1 MLTPNADETAD
12 ATTATPMVSK
22 QEAEQQDYQAMND
35 NRTTTTTATTT
46 SPPPDTAVMML
57 ADYARGVLIENN
69 NGQQE
74 LFGADGVGAEHSHQ
88 GQYPVIVVEQQQND
102 VDTRVPAFMVDVDL
116 PQQQVAAA
124 ASVEQENDDDKKNQ
138 HEPLLAMGDHVYQ
151 WCSLAGIP
159 AVFQHHAIVLE
170 AFYHHYSSLDT
181 ENSNNDAGG
190 GEWRVRVADF
200 SNAGPVQE
208 ELDGKAFNSKN
219 KKHIISS
226 GAGGS
231 SGSSKKG
238 DAIIRV
244 YETSMSSWHKV
255 QYGNATGWW
264 QRHLFSRS
272 GTCTSATSDPPGLVR
287 SRVQF
292 LLDHPQHLPRYNVIH
307 SNCEC
312 VAVWCTTGYFT
323 TVQASSW
330 LSVTAAGQVKSAMTL
345 VGAASTA
352 TTTVTVPQ
360 AGLWGWM
367 GYTTTAQ
374 VPLLTSHPFL
384 LPAIAAYGVVT
395 VGAPAVVL
403 WSARQHWKRCTQVL
417 NDAYWAAAVENPE
430 IFVDCITHWSALS

>member
-1 MLTPNADETAD
+1 M
-12 ATTATPMVSK
+12 
-22 QEAEQQDYQAMND
+22 
-35 NRTTTTTATTT
+35 
-46 SPPPDTAVMML
+46 
-57 ADYARGVLIENN
+57 
-69 NGQQE
+69 
-74 LFGADGVGAEHSHQ
+74 
-88 GQYPVIVVEQQQND
+88 
-102 VDTRVPAFMVDVDL
+102 
-116 PQQQVAAA
+116 
-124 ASVEQENDDDKKNQ
+124 
-138 HEPLLAMGDHVYQ
+138 
-151 WCSLAGIP
+151 
-159 AVFQHHAIVLE
+159 
-170 AFYHHYSSLDT
+170 
-181 ENSNNDAGG
+181 
-190 GEWRVRVADF
+190 
-200 SNAGPVQE
+200 
-208 ELDGKAFNSKN
+208 
-219 KKHIISS
+219 
-226 GAGGS
+226 
-231 SGSSKKG
+231 
-238 DAIIRV
+238 
-244 YETSMSSWHKV
+244 
-255 QYGNATGWW
+255 
-264 QRHLFSRS
+264 FSRS

-403 WSARQHWKRCTQVL
+403 WSARQHWKRCTQAL